1 MYGMKNTLYEGYMG
15 PRMTPAVAKRR
26 LKNVIENELTE
37 KQRRVIIGYYL
48 ENQNIVQLA
57 ALYGVNKS
65 TIWRTL
71 KRGETRMRRCL
82 KY

>member
-1 MYGMKNTLYEGYMG
+1 MRTTLYEGYLG
-15 PRMTPAVAKRR
+15 PRMTPAMAKRR
-26 LKNVIENELTE
+26 LKNVLEQELTE
-37 KQRRVIIGYYL
+37 KQRQVVVGYYL

-57 ALYGVNKS
+57 ARYGVNKS

-71 KRGETRMRRCL
+71 KRGENRMRRCL